1 MKKVEQRII
10 SMFLVI
16 LLLATQLLFL
26 GTEVMAT
33 TSELEK
39 QDSKTNNSNIEFNA
53 YFEGGTHSKVF
64 DISKDEA
71 KIYLSLKVKNAGYL
85 NAILHI
91 SIDD

>member
-16 LLLATQLLFL
+16 LLLVAQLLFL

-33 TSELEK
+33 INELEK

-53 YFEGGTHSKVF
+53 YFEGGIHSKVF
-64 DISKDEA
+64 DISKDKA
-71 KIYLSLKVKNAGYL
+71 KIYLDLKIKVM
-85 NAILHI
+85 
-91 SIDD
+91 